1 MATSRPIYLEG
12 VQGCNPRLYQLGCVN
27 NNRFWYLYDTSFIYI
42 YIYIQ
47 CVHDIIDNMFI
58 AISESTVHTM
68 YDDFRDILSLNGLC
82 KFYLI
87 SSYYF

>member
-1 MATSRPIYLEG
+1 M
-12 VQGCNPRLYQLGCVN
+12 
-27 NNRFWYLYDTSFIYI
+27 
-42 YIYIQ
+42 
-47 CVHDIIDNMFI
+47 HDIIDNMFI

>member
-1 MATSRPIYLEG
+1 MSITIDFGIYTILA
-12 VQGCNPRLYQLGCVN
+12 
-27 NNRFWYLYDTSFIYI
+27 IYI

-58 AISESTVHTM
+58 AISESTVHIM

-82 KFYLI
+82 
-87 SSYYF
+87 